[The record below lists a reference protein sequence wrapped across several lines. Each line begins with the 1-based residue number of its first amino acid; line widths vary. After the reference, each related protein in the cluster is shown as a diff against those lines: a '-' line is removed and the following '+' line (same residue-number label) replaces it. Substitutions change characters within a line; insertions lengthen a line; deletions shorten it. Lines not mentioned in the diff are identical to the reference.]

1 MPKKTVNRILIKLS
15 GESLMGDKKYG
26 ISIDTVNIIASYLK
40 NLLNKKTQLC
50 IVIGGGNIFR
60 GLEASSLGMERANAD
75 YMGMLATVL
84 NGLALQNAL
93 EKINI
98 ETRVMS
104 ALPIQSIC
112 ETYIRRRAIRH
123 MEKNRIVICTAGTG
137 NPYFSTDTSA
147 ALRAAELDCDVI
159 YKATQVDGIYNK
171 DPKKFKNAK
180 RYDKITY
187 QKYLTEN
194 LKVMDTS
201 AITIARDNKISIK
214 LFSLVSILMII
225 LLYNNKLLS
234 NIRINMIFFYCLI
247 FTHQYPYDFYVAN

>member
-1 MPKKTVNRILIKLS
+1 MSRKKNNRILIKLS
-15 GESLMGDKKYG
+15 GESLMGTGNYG
-26 ISIDTVNIIASYLK
+26 ISIDTVNNIAANLK
-40 NLLNKKTQLC
+40 KLLIKKTQIC

-60 GLEASSLGMERANAD
+60 GLEASSQGMDRANAD

-93 EKINI
+93 EKI
-98 ETRVMS
+98 EVQTRVMS
-104 ALPIQSIC
+104 AFPIQSIC

-123 MEKNRIVICTAGTG
+123 MDKNRIVICTAGTG

-159 YKATQVDGIYNK
+159 YKATQVDGIYDK

-180 RYDKITY
+180 KYSKLSFKRYIN
-187 QKYLTEN
+187 EN

-201 AITIARDNKISIK
+201 AIAISRDNKIPIK
-214 LFSLVSILMII
+214 LFSINEKNCFVKMFM
-225 LLYNNKLLS
+225 NKLS
-234 NIRINMIFFYCLI
+234 HSEIS
-247 FTHQYPYDFYVAN
+247 